1 MSDETKTFQVQ
12 SAALTDR
19 GLNERRPL
27 NEDALLHDRERSIFA
42 VADGVGGAEAGEV
55 ASQTAIEVLDEAFRH
70 QTDGADI
77 EDLMELAIQ
86 RANASIHQMA
96 QEHAKF
102 SMMAT
107 TIVALH
113 LKGNIATFGH
123 VGDSRLYRLT
133 PDGELRRETEDHS
146 IVEEEVRAGR
156 MTPEQAANHPSKN
169 VISRALGAE
178 QGVEVD
184 MKTMEVEDGTEF
196 LLCTDGITRHVNDN
210 ELRQLMVVSNNLDE
224 LCSELKRRCYD
235 RGAEDNLTV
244 VAVRVGEHLSAD
256 ERSADLEPTITP
268 ESTPIYAVQS
278 GNGSDPADTTFMPA
292 SRIAFPGPVS
302 SPASEPAPVTPRAVE
317 PLNVAEPQTA
327 SAGGGA
333 GRALLFVFV
342 LLLLGAAF
350 YAGARFKERI
360 PFLAS
365 KTQPAPAA
373 TPVNTAPAEEPF
385 VKFERARRQVDQ
397 DPRAWLANDV
407 GKELVATGVQAPLDS
422 PNAEFLYLYGRAN
435 LLTGNTD
442 EATKAFDAAISK
454 SNSNPTPSNA
464 TIKKEAILGLS
475 MISVRTQKDRWKVLN
490 HYEELTKPPTNSNAP

>member
-1 MSDETKTFQVQ
+1 MSEDTKTFQIQ
-12 SAALTDR
+12 SSSLTDR

-70 QTDGADI
+70 QVDGADI

-107 TIVALH
+107 TIVVLH

-133 PDGELRRETEDHS
+133 PDGQLHRETEDHS

-184 MKTMEVEDGTEF
+184 MKTIEVEEGTEF
-196 LLCTDGITRHVNDN
+196 LLCTDGITRHISDN
-210 ELRQLMVVSNNLDE
+210 ELRQLMVVSSSLDE
-224 LCSELKRRCYD
+224 VCNELKRRCYE
-235 RGAEDNLTV
+235 RGAEDNLTAV
-244 VAVRVGEHLSAD
+244 VVRVGEHLKSG
-256 ERSADLEPTITP
+256 ERLADLEPTITP
-268 ESTPIYAVQS
+268 ETQPVYA
-278 GNGSDPADTTFMPA
+278 GNGSEPASSFVPA
-292 SRIAFPGPVS
+292 SRIAFPGPSVAAAAP
-302 SPASEPAPVTPRAVE
+302 PAMHNDNDT
-317 PLNVAEPQTA
+317 LNVAGPEVEQPRG
-327 SAGGGA
+327 SAGAWVFGSLVVL
-333 GRALLFVFV
+333 ALI
-342 LLLLGAAF
+342 GAAF

-365 KTQPAPAA
+365 KPQPVV
-373 TPVNTAPAEEPF
+373 TTIPVTTAPPEEPF
-385 VKFERARRQVDQ
+385 VQFERARRQVDK
-397 DPRAWLANDV
+397 DPRAWLASDI
-407 GKELVATGVQAPLDS
+407 GKELLNSGVQNPLDS

-442 EATKAFDAAISK
+442 EAGKAFDAAISK
-454 SNSNPTPSNA
+454 SDLNPSPANA
-464 TIKKEAILGLS
+464 TIKKEAILGLAV
-475 MISVRTQKDRWKVLN
+475 ISVRTQTQKDRWKVLN
-490 HYEELTKPPTNSNAP
+490 HYEELTRPPANSNAP

>member
-1 MSDETKTFQVQ
+1 MSEQTKTFQVQ

-27 NEDALLHDRERSIFA
+27 NEDALLHDRERQIFA

-113 LKGNIATFGH
+113 LKGNVATFGH

-133 PDGELRRETEDHS
+133 PDGQLHRETEDHS

-178 QGVEVD
+178 PGVEVD

-196 LLCTDGITRHVNDN
+196 LLCTDGITRHITDN
-210 ELRQLMVVSNNLDE
+210 ELRQLMVVSDSLDE
-224 LCSELKRRCYD
+224 LCGELKRRCFE

-244 VAVRVGEHLSAD
+244 VAIRVGEHLRAN
-256 ERSADLEPTITP
+256 ERLADLEPTISP
-268 ESTPIYAVQS
+268 ESERVYAVQS
-278 GNGSDPADTTFMPA
+278 GNGSPADTTFMPA
-292 SRIAFPGPVS
+292 SRIAFPA
-302 SPASEPAPVTPRAVE
+302 PASQPAPVTPLPGQ
-317 PLNVAEPQTA
+317 PLNVGEPA
-327 SAGGGA
+327 VAARSGGGA
-333 GRALLFVFV
+333 GRALLFVLV
-342 LLLLGAAF
+342 LLLIGGAF

-360 PFLAS
+360 PFFAS
-365 KTQPAPAA
+365 KIEPAPAA
-373 TPVNTAPAEEPF
+373 TPVVTAPPEEPF

-407 GKELVATGVQAPLDS
+407 GKEIVAAGVQSPLDS

-442 EATKAFDAAISK
+442 EASKAFDAAISK
-454 SNSNPTPSNA
+454 STSPANA

-490 HYEELTKPPTNSNAP
+490 HYEELTKAPTNSNAP

>member
-1 MSDETKTFQVQ
+1 MSEDTKTFQVQ
-12 SAALTDR
+12 SASLTDR

-27 NEDALLHDRERSIFA
+27 NEDSLLHDQERSIFA

-70 QTDGADI
+70 QVDGADV

-133 PDGELRRETEDHS
+133 PDGQLRRETEDHS

-184 MKTMEVEDGTEF
+184 MKTIEVEDGTEF
-196 LLCTDGITRHVNDN
+196 LLCTDGITRHIPDN
-210 ELRQLMVVSNNLDE
+210 ELRQLLVVSNSLEEVCN
-224 LCSELKRRCYD
+224 ELKRRCYE

-244 VAVRVGEHLSAD
+244 IVVRVGEHLKAG
-256 ERSADLEPTITP
+256 ERLADLEPTITP
-268 ESTPIYAVQS
+268 ETEAVQAVQS
-278 GNGSDPADTTFMPA
+278 SNGSQPDNTFVPA
-292 SRIAFPGPVS
+292 SRIAFPA
-302 SPASEPAPVTPRAVE
+302 PASEATMVNQ
-317 PLNVAEPQTA
+317 PLNVAAPAE
-327 SAGGGA
+327 SKGGSGA
-333 GRALLFVFV
+333 GRFLGVVIV
-342 LLLLGAAF
+342 LLLIGGAF
-350 YAGARFKERI
+350 YAGARYKERI
-360 PFLAS
+360 PFLAT
-365 KTQPAPAA
+365 KVQPAPVAA
-373 TPVNTAPAEEPF
+373 PTSTPVPEEPF
-385 VKFERARRQVDQ
+385 VKFERARRQVDH
-397 DPRAWLANDV
+397 DPRAWLATDV
-407 GKELVATGVQAPLDS
+407 GKELVASNVQNPLDS
-422 PNAEFLYLYGRAN
+422 PSAEFLYLYGRAN

-442 EATKAFDAAISK
+442 DASKAFDAAISRADA
-454 SNSNPTPSNA
+454 NPSPANA
-464 TIKKEAILGLS
+464 TIKKEAVLGLAA
-475 MISVRTQKDRWKVLN
+475 VTVKTQRDRWKVLN
-490 HYEELTKPPTNSNAP
+490 HYEEMTKQPANSNAP

>member
-1 MSDETKTFQVQ
+1 MSEETRTFQVQ

-27 NEDALLHDRERSIFA
+27 NEDALLHDRERQIFA

-133 PDGELRRETEDHS
+133 PDGQLHRETEDHS

-196 LLCTDGITRHVNDN
+196 LLCTDGITRHVPDN
-210 ELRQLMVVSNNLDE
+210 EIRQLMVVSDNLDD
-224 LCSELKRRCYD
+224 LCSELKRRCFD

-244 VAVRVGEHLSAD
+244 VAIRVGEHLRAN
-256 ERSADLEPTITP
+256 ERLADLEPTISP
-268 ESTPIYAVQS
+268 ESNPAYAVQS
-278 GNGSDPADTTFMPA
+278 GNGSATADTAFMPA
-292 SRIAFPGPVS
+292 SRIAFPGP
-302 SPASEPAPVTPRAVE
+302 ASEPARVTPLAVE
-317 PLNVAEPQTA
+317 PLNVAEPKA
-327 SAGGGA
+327 AGGGA
-333 GRALLFVFV
+333 GRALFFVVV
-342 LLLLGAAF
+342 LLLIGAAF

-365 KTQPAPAA
+365 NIQPAPAA
-373 TPVNTAPAEEPF
+373 TPVSTPVPEEPF

-407 GKELVATGVQAPLDS
+407 GKEIVAAGVQNPLDS

-442 EATKAFDAAISK
+442 EASKAFDASISK
-454 SNSNPTPSNA
+454 ANLNPSPANA

-490 HYEELTKPPTNSNAP
+490 HYEELTKTPTNSNAP

>member
-1 MSDETKTFQVQ
+1 MSEHTKTFQIQ
-12 SAALTDR
+12 SSALTDR

-70 QTDGADI
+70 QTDGGDV

-113 LKGNIATFGH
+113 LKANVATFGH
-123 VGDSRLYRLT
+123 VGDSRLYRLS
-133 PDGELRRETEDHS
+133 PDGKLHRETEDHS

-178 QGVEVD
+178 EAVDVD
-184 MKTMEVEDGTEF
+184 MKTIEVEEGTEF
-196 LLCTDGITRHVNDN
+196 LLCTDGITRHISDN
-210 ELRQLMVVSNNLDE
+210 EIRQLMVVTNDTDQ
-224 LCSELKRRCYD
+224 LCSELKQRCYD

-244 VAVRVGEHLSAD
+244 VVVRVGERLKSD
-256 ERSADLEPTITP
+256 ERLADLEPTITP
-268 ESTPIYAVQS
+268 DTQPVYAVQS
-278 GNGSDPADTTFMPA
+278 GNGSAAQDTSFTPA
-292 SRIAFPGPVS
+292 SRIAFP
-302 SPASEPAPVTPRAVE
+302 APAPANPPATAAD
-317 PLNVAEPQTA
+317 PLNVAAPPEQQA
-327 SAGGGA
+327 SGGGA
-333 GRALLFVFV
+333 RFLVVLVV
-342 LLLLGAAF
+342 LLLVAAAF

-360 PFLAS
+360 PFLAT
-365 KTQPAPAA
+365 KTPPAQVAAAPTSAPAP
-373 TPVNTAPAEEPF
+373 EEPF
-385 VKFERARRQVDQ
+385 VQFERTRRQVDK
-397 DPRAWLANDV
+397 DPRAWLATDI
-407 GKELVATGVQAPLDS
+407 GKELLNSGVQGPLDS
-422 PNAEFLYLYGRAN
+422 PSAEFLYLYGRAN

-442 EATKAFDAAISK
+442 EASKAFDAAIVK
-454 SNSNPTPSNA
+454 ADANPSPASS
-464 TIKKEAILGLS
+464 TIKKEAILGLG
-475 MISVRTQKDRWKVLN
+475 MISARTLTQRDRWKVLN
-490 HYEELTKPPTNSNAP
+490 HYEELTKPPANTNAP

>member
-1 MSDETKTFQVQ
+1 MSENTKTFQIQ
-12 SAALTDR
+12 SSALTDR

-70 QTDGADI
+70 QVDGADV

-113 LKGNIATFGH
+113 LKGNVATFGH
-123 VGDSRLYRLT
+123 VGDSRLYLLT
-133 PDGELRRETEDHS
+133 PEGQLRRETEDHS

-178 QGVEVD
+178 QGVDVD

-196 LLCTDGITRHVNDN
+196 LLCTDGITRHVSDN
-210 ELRQLMVVSNNLDE
+210 EIRQLMVVSNSLE
-224 LCSELKRRCYD
+224 QLCNELKQRCYE

-244 VAVRVGEHLSAD
+244 VAVRVGEHLKAD
-256 ERSADLEPTITP
+256 DRLADLEPTITP
-268 ESTPIYAVQS
+268 ETQTVYAAQS
-278 GNGSDPADTTFMPA
+278 GNGSESGFVPA
-292 SRIAFPGPVS
+292 SRIAFPA
-302 SPASEPAPVTPRAVE
+302 PAAQTVAAQET
-317 PLNVAEPQTA
+317 LNVADPKTKGG
-327 SAGGGA
+327 SATRLFGV
-333 GRALLFVFV
+333 LLV
-342 LLLLGAAF
+342 LLLLGGAF

-360 PFLAS
+360 PFLAT
-365 KTQPAPAA
+365 KAQQVQTVIPVTEAP
-373 TPVNTAPAEEPF
+373 PEEPF
-385 VKFERARRQVDQ
+385 VQFERTRRQVDQ
-397 DPRAWLANDV
+397 DPRAWLGTDI
-407 GKELVATGVQAPLDS
+407 GKELLKSGVQNPLDS

-442 EATKAFDAAISK
+442 EAGKAFDAAISK
-454 SNSNPTPSNA
+454 SDLNPSPANA
-464 TIKKEAILGLS
+464 TIKKEAILGLAA
-475 MISVRTQKDRWKVLN
+475 ISVRTQRDRWKFLN
-490 HYEELTKPPTNSNAP
+490 HYEELTKPPANTNAP

>member
-1 MSDETKTFQVQ
+1 MSEETKTLEVH
-12 SAALTDR
+12 SAALSDR

-27 NEDALLHDRERSIFA
+27 NEDAFLHDPQRSIFA

-96 QEHAKF
+96 QEHARF

-113 LKGNIATFGH
+113 IKGDVATFGH

-133 PDGELRRETEDHS
+133 PDGQLHRETEDHS

-196 LLCTDGITRHVNDN
+196 LLCTDGITRHVSDN
-210 ELRQLMVVSNNLDE
+210 ELRQLMVVSNNLDD
-224 LCSELKRRCYD
+224 LCNELKRRCYE

-244 VAVRVGEHLSAD
+244 IAVRVGEHLKAG
-256 ERSADLEPTITP
+256 ERSSDLEPTISP
-268 ESTPIYAVQS
+268 DSTPVYAVQS
-278 GNGSDPADTTFMPA
+278 DNGSAVGDTTFLPA
-292 SRIAFPGPVS
+292 SRIAFPGPASSAAEQPVS
-302 SPASEPAPVTPRAVE
+302 VAASE
-317 PLNVAEPQTA
+317 PLNVAEPR
-327 SAGGGA
+327 GRGA
-333 GRALLFVFV
+333 ARAFAILFV
-342 LLLLGAAF
+342 LLLLAGAF
-350 YAGARFKERI
+350 YAGARYREKI
-360 PFLAS
+360 PFLA
-365 KTQPAPAA
+365 TNNPPPAQTVAPTNAPAPQ
-373 TPVNTAPAEEPF
+373 EPF
-385 VKFERARRQVDQ
+385 VQFEKARRQVDQ
-397 DPRAWLANDV
+397 DPHAWLNNEI
-407 GKELVATGVQAPLDS
+407 GKELVASQVQNAVES
-422 PNAEFLYLYGRAN
+422 PNPEFLYLYGRAN

-442 EATKAFDAAISK
+442 EAAKAFDAAIVK
-454 SNSNPTPSNA
+454 ADSNPTAANA
-464 TIKKEAILGLS
+464 TIKREAIFGLS
-475 MISVRTQKDRWKVLN
+475 MVSVKTQTQKDKWKVLN
-490 HYEELTKPPTNSNAP
+490 HYDALTKSPAASNAR

>member
-1 MSDETKTFQVQ
+1 MSENTQTFQIE
-12 SAALTDR
+12 SSALTDR

-27 NEDALLHDRERSIFA
+27 NEDSMLHDRERSIFA

-55 ASQTAIEVLDEAFRH
+55 ASSTAIEVLDEAFRH
-70 QTDGADI
+70 QIDGADV

-113 LKGNIATFGH
+113 LKGNVATFGH

-133 PDGELRRETEDHS
+133 PDGLLHRETEDHS

-178 QGVEVD
+178 QAVDVD
-184 MKTMEVEDGTEF
+184 MKTIEVEDGTEF
-196 LLCTDGITRHVNDN
+196 LLCTDGITRHVSDN
-210 ELRQLMVVSNNLDE
+210 ELRQLMVVSNSLEE
-224 LCSELKRRCYD
+224 LCDELKRRCYD

-244 VAVRVGEHLSAD
+244 VVVRVGEHLKAGD
-256 ERSADLEPTITP
+256 RSADLEPTITP
-268 ESTPIYAVQS
+268 ETQPVYAVQS
-278 GNGSDPADTTFMPA
+278 GNGSEGSFVPA
-292 SRIAFPGPVS
+292 SRIAFPA
-302 SPASEPAPVTPRAVE
+302 PASESVKQET
-317 PLNVAEPQTA
+317 LNVADPNTRK
-327 SAGGGA
+327 GGGSA
-333 GRALLFVFV
+333 ARVLGVLVV

-360 PFLAS
+360 PFLAT
-365 KTQPAPAA
+365 KAQQVQTTIPVTVAP
-373 TPVNTAPAEEPF
+373 PEEPF
-385 VKFERARRQVDQ
+385 LQFERARRQVDK
-397 DPRAWLANDV
+397 DPRAWLATDI
-407 GKELVATGVQAPLDS
+407 GKELLSSGVQTPLES

-442 EATKAFDAAISK
+442 EASKAFDAAISK
-454 SNSNPTPSNA
+454 SDLNPSPANA
-464 TIKKEAILGLS
+464 TIKKEAILGLAAV
-475 MISVRTQKDRWKVLN
+475 SVRTQRDRWKVLN
-490 HYEELTKPPTNSNAP
+490 HYEELTKPPANTNAP